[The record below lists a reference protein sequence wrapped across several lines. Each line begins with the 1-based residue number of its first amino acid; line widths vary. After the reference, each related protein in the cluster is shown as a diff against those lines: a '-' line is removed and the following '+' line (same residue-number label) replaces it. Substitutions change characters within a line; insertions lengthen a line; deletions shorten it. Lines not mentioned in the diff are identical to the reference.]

1 MTVTDPI
8 TDDRTAMAGALA
20 LGLLDGTERTAA
32 LRRMLADRDFA
43 AAVER
48 WRARTGDLF
57 DAVPEVEAP
66 PGAWD
71 GIAAR
76 TAVQSAVRPM
86 SLRWWQGGAVGA
98 GALAAGLALALV
110 WQQPVA
116 APVGPASF
124 AVAQLTGDIAGLRI
138 AARYEPASATLR
150 LRTIGMP
157 DTPTAPELWIV
168 PADGVPR
175 SLGQIAR
182 SGETVIVVAEGH
194 RSLINPAASFGLS
207 MEPPAPSPHD
217 KPSAPMVARG
227 AIDVI

>member
-1 MTVTDPI
+1 MTMTNHSS
-8 TDDRTAMAGALA
+8 DDRTAMAGALA
-20 LGLLDGTERTAA
+20 LGLLEGGDRADA
-32 LRRMLADRDFA
+32 LRLMLADRAFA
-43 AAVER
+43 AEVER

-66 PGAWD
+66 VGAWN

-76 TAVQSAVRPM
+76 VGTHAAVPS
-86 SLRWWQGGAVGA
+86 SLRWWQGGAIGG
-98 GALAAGLALALV
+98 GALAAGLALALL
-110 WQQPVA
+110 WQTPGPV
-116 APVGPASF
+116 PTRPESF
-124 AVAQLTGDIAGLRI
+124 AVAQLTGEIEGLRI

-182 SGETVIVVAEGH
+182 DGKTVIVVAQGH
-194 RSLINPAASFGLS
+194 RSLINPAASFALS
-207 MEPPAPSPHD
+207 MEPKANAPHPA
-217 KPSAPMVARG
+217 PSAPMVARG

>member
-1 MTVTDPI
+1 MTEPELSADA
-8 TDDRTAMAGALA
+8 RTEMAGGLA
-20 LGLLDGTERTAA
+20 LGLLEGGERAAA
-32 LRRMLADRDFA
+32 LRLMLADREFA
-43 AAVER
+43 AEVER

-66 PGAWD
+66 PQLWNR
-71 GIAAR
+71 IAAR
-76 TAVQSAVRPM
+76 VGAPSPPA
-86 SLRWWQGGAVGA
+86 SLRWWQGGAIGA
-98 GALAAGLALALV
+98 GALAAGLALALL
-110 WQQPVA
+110 WQSPAVA
-116 APVGPASF
+116 PIQPASF
-124 AVAQLTGDIAGLRI
+124 AVAQLTGEIDGLRI

-150 LRTIGMP
+150 LRTTGMP

-194 RSLINPAASFGLS
+194 RSLINPAASFALS
-207 MEPPAPSPHD
+207 MEPKADAPHVS
-217 KPSAPMVARG
+217 PSAPMVARG